1 MTKDDKKVG
10 SLTSYFKYLIIVLI
24 FVQIVDSFTT
34 SFTTMIPSQIINEFL
49 SIFEENVATSIFA
62 FVTGIATIGMYVCSL
77 NQYFSDK
84 FGRKI
89 MLIITIFGMATISL
103 LMVFSQSIIDF
114 TIYLFLLWFFTRS
127 DIWLIYINEEAPQGK
142 RAFWTNVVLTVGMIG
157 VILAPILRSVFITE
171 TVSNWRA
178 LPLFTVILGFPLGLL
193 LLFTLRDTKIY
204 KEMKESD
211 GDMGMEEKKKV
222 SFRENYKLMMGSAN
236 KKQLIVLMVMSFI
249 MGINSI
255 FRNLVEQL
263 FSSNPSLDQ
272 SQVNIALIIA
282 SISVTFAFIIM
293 GTLADKLGRIPLL
306 YAFAILIPIARF
318 IVFLGSVYS
327 QGAFILSIVGSGL
340 SEMGYWGEWVLISMV
355 ILEIIPTKTRGTGSG
370 LKSLFA
376 GIGIT
381 LGFFLTSLIT
391 FFISL
396 EVAFL
401 ILSLLLVI
409 NIFLIHKYLR
419 ETKNI
424 DLKNVYKIS

>member
-1 MTKDDKKVG
+1 MNKDDEKVG
-10 SLTSYFKYLIIVLI
+10 SITAYFKYLIIVLI

-34 SFTTMIPSQIINEFL
+34 SYTTMIPSQIINEFL
-49 SIFEENVATSIFA
+49 SSFEENVATSIFA
-62 FVTGIATIGMYVCSL
+62 LVTGFATVGMYVCSL
-77 NQYFSDK
+77 NQYLSDRY
-84 FGRKI
+84 GRKI
-89 MLIITIFGMATISL
+89 MLIITIFGMAIVSL
-103 LMVFSQSIIDF
+103 LIIFSQSIIDF

-142 RAFWTNVVLTVGMIG
+142 RAFWTNVVLIVGMIG
-157 VILAPILRSVFITE
+157 VVLAPILRSIFITE

-178 LPLFTVILGFPLGLL
+178 LPLFSVILGFSLGLV

-204 KEMKESD
+204 MEMKESD
-211 GDMGMEEKKKV
+211 GDMGREEKKKV
-222 SFRENYKLMMGSAN
+222 SFRENFKLMMGSAN
-236 KKQLIVLMVMSFI
+236 KKQLIVLLVMSFI
-249 MGINSI
+249 MGINST

-318 IVFLGSVYS
+318 IVVIGSVYS
-327 QGAFILSIVGSGL
+327 QSAFILSIVGGGL
-340 SEMGYWGEWVLISMV
+340 SEIGYWGEWVLISMV
-355 ILEIIPTKTRGTGSG
+355 ILEIIPTETRGTGSG
-370 LKSLFA
+370 LKSFFA
-376 GIGIT
+376 GIGVT
-381 LGFFLTSLIT
+381 LGFFLSSLIT

-396 EVAFL
+396 EATFVILSFLLFINVFL
-401 ILSLLLVI
+401 IY
-409 NIFLIHKYLR
+409 KYLR

-424 DLKNVYKIS
+424 DLKNIYK